1 VTQNQHPSQ
10 TRSSV
15 RARTRHHGSPY
26 RRYGLI
32 GAIAALVLAAVLI
45 WAFNVPWF
53 LGWLSAMGVVTFG
66 LYAWD
71 KHRAHLDGERV
82 PEKVLMTMVLA
93 GGVAGGWAG
102 MLLLRHKTRHMSFWI
117 VQWIA
122 TALWAAVA
130 VWLLL
135 R

>member
-1 VTQNQHPSQ
+1 VTRNQHPHQAQ
-10 TRSSV
+10 TKP
-15 RARTRHHGSPY
+15 RAQSRRRGSPY

-32 GAIAALVLAAVLI
+32 AAVAAFVLAVVLI
-45 WAFNVPWF
+45 WMLNVPWF
-53 LGWLSAMGVVTFG
+53 LGWLSAMGAVTFAF
-66 LYAWD
+66 YTWD
-71 KHRAHLDGERV
+71 KHRAHTDGGRV
-82 PEKVLMTMVLA
+82 PEKVLMAMVLA

-130 VWLLL
+130 VWLIL